1 MICPTLQLPKE
12 SSQNL
17 RPLFLNHF
25 KDKLRERRQDEKAEQ
40 EIGDRESDELEGLF
54 GMIHGPISN
63 CPFKNVLSQIHLII
77 ERILEIINSDTLLQ
91 NTGTF
96 HFNIH
101 TKPLLKCT
109 NMTSEHLS
117 KTAFKKTI

>member
-17 RPLFLNHF
+17 RALFLNHF
-25 KDKLRERRQDEKAEQ
+25 KDRLRERRQDEKAEQ

-96 HFNIH
+96 HFNSH
-101 TKPLLKCT
+101 TK
-109 NMTSEHLS
+109 SS
-117 KTAFKKTI
+117 